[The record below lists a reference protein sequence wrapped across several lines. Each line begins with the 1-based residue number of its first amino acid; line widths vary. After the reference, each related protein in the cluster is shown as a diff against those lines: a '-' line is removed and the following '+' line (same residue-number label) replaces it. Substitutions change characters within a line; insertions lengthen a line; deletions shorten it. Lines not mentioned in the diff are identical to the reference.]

1 MNEADT
7 YEKEVKMR
15 QRIFLMLF
23 VIFISIFVFL
33 CSFTRCSSNT
43 GGEGETGQNGNSNGN
58 PNNQWILSRV
68 EEQQMLD
75 DTFRIDISTISV
87 FFDYVPAESY
97 MDCLAI
103 VNFFMRPGQRRAVIH
118 LEPVIDGGSDVVNS
132 ILLNNESLDISNESD
147 VSIVSF
153 TGTTQRALE
162 FQRDLEE
169 NRQHTLEMSYR
180 LELGTGYPSLISNV
194 NDISGKGNEEIF
206 PTINTPHELARH
218 HLIFRIQGDT
228 PYRCIG
234 SGQVEQ
240 VIQSEQGEGAGTDIQ
255 QWMLDTEQEVA
266 SYTVMFAVFPEE
278 DIHYEEHTIEGVAV
292 RVMAYRGGASINE
305 AFTMLEPWIPELID
319 NLGPFPMPHGISIF
333 LTKGGGGMEYY
344 GATISSLS
352 VLKHEVFHMYY
363 GCSTINKTYRDSWID
378 EAVNKWY
385 EFSQDTN
392 YQPIT
397 ESFSSD
403 MVSNRSPVAVGFDT
417 RAYTQGAHIM
427 EAVARELGGREEMIA
442 FLKYIHSN
450 YIFSPFTTQDFLE
463 YLEDYA
469 GVDMRDRFSRWV
481 YAGGQ
486 IDAAASAVSAADVN
500 RKHQVYI
507 TPPKAILKKY
517 QR

>member
-1 MNEADT
+1 
-7 YEKEVKMR
+7 MR
-15 QRIFLMLF
+15 QRILLTLLA
-23 VIFISIFVFL
+23 IFISISVFVFNFTG
-33 CSFTRCSSNT
+33 CSPNT
-43 GGEGETGQNGNSNGN
+43 GGEGDTGQNGNSAGN
-58 PNNQWILSRV
+58 PTNQWILSRA

-75 DTFRIDISTISV
+75 DTFRIDITTISV
-87 FFDYVPAESY
+87 FFTYVPAESY

-118 LEPVIDGGSDVVNS
+118 LEPAIDGGSDVVSS

-147 VSIVSF
+147 VGIVSF

-194 NDISGKGNEEIF
+194 NDISGNGNEEIF

-240 VIQSEQGEGAGTDIQ
+240 VGQAEQGEAAGTDIQ
-255 QWMLDTEQEVA
+255 RWTLDTEQEVA
-266 SYTVMFAVFPEE
+266 SYTVMFALFPAE
-278 DIHYEEHTIEGVAV
+278 DIYYEEYTIEGVDV
-292 RVMAYRGGASINE
+292 RVMAYRGGASISE

-319 NLGPFPMPHGISIF
+319 NLGPFPMPRGISIF
-333 LTKGGGGMEYY
+333 LTNGGGGMEYY
-344 GATISSLS
+344 GATISTLS

-385 EFSQDTN
+385 EFSQNPN
-392 YQPIT
+392 YQAIS
-397 ESFSSD
+397 ESYSSG
-403 MVSNRSPVAVGFDT
+403 MVSSRSPVALGFDT
-417 RAYTQGAHIM
+417 RAYNQGARIM

-450 YIFSPFTTQDFLE
+450 YIFSPFTTRDFLD

-486 IDAAASAVSAADVN
+486 IETAASAVSAADVI
-500 RKHQVYI
+500 REHQVDI
-507 TPPKAILKKY
+507 TPPKAILQKY
-517 QR
+517 RR